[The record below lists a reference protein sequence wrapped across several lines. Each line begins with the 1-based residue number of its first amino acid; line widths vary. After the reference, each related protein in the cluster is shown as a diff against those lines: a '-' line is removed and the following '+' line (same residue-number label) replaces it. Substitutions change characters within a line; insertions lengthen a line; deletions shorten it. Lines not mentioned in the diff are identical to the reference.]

1 MIWTK
6 AAHILVSHRA
16 ETSMSGP
23 RHLSAY
29 SSRAKIGLI
38 VPPTNT
44 VNEAEWGRMMPD
56 GVTFH
61 TVRMPLHA
69 PGHGTTIDAVAQDI
83 AAKAGELTPAGV
95 DVVAYACTA
104 GSMVTPPDAL
114 CQAASALAGVPIV
127 TTAAAIVAALR
138 SLGARRLSIATPY
151 HDALNDHEVAFL
163 EAAGFEVLAIAGLGI
178 GANGPSDYPRIARTP
193 LEAVKEHARAVFV
206 HGSDALLITCTD
218 FPTLPLIEPL
228 ERELGVPVVTSNQAT
243 LWEALRT
250 AGLSDRIAQAGT
262 LLSAPHASRAPTRS
276 KENAVHG

>member
-1 MIWTK
+1 MT
-6 AAHILVSHRA
+6 
-16 ETSMSGP
+16 GP
-23 RHLSAY
+23 RHQSAY

-61 TVRMPLHA
+61 TVRMPLHP
-69 PGHGTTIDAVAQDI
+69 PGHGATIDKVAQDI
-83 AAKAGELTPAGV
+83 AAKAAELTPAGV

-114 CQAASALAGVPIV
+114 CKSATALAGVPTV
-127 TTAAAIVAALR
+127 TTAAAIVAALHA
-138 SLGARRLSIATPY
+138 LGARRLSIATPY

-178 GANGPSDYPRIARTP
+178 GSNGPSDYPRIARTP
-193 LEAVKEHARAVFV
+193 LDTVMDHARAAFV
-206 HGSDALLITCTD
+206 RGSDALLITCTD

-228 ERELGVPVVTSNQAT
+228 ERELSVPVVTSNQAT
-243 LWEALRT
+243 LWQALRT
-250 AGLSDRIAQAGT
+250 IGLPDRIAQAGV
-262 LLSAPHASRAPTRS
+262 LLSAPSTSLAHHLS